1 MTLNLSKSVVALGA
15 CLSLALLAGCAA
27 PSSGSADTAQAPS
40 AAAPAAVQRQDVAV
54 GLYEIAA
61 ASPSALFLSLIH
73 I

>member
-27 PSSGSADTAQAPS
+27 PSSGSADTAQA
-40 AAAPAAVQRQDVAV
+40 
-54 GLYEIAA
+54 
-61 ASPSALFLSLIH
+61 LSLIH